1 MRRNDTCIPR
11 TFLRKAFAH
20 PSSINFSRY
29 PIAVTVAECSHVLFL
44 LPKGGVQV
52 VRGQVYSIV
61 LNSDHNVFYETRA
74 AAQPISPH
82 QVGDVSKALAACA
95 RREACE
101 RAIWLPLHPIAR
113 PSPSSG
119 GHINR
124 HTFFRLART
133 INSLALAPGAAML
146 LKVMLNC

>member
-82 QVGDVSKALAACA
+82 QVGDVSKH
-95 RREACE
+95 
-101 RAIWLPLHPIAR
+101 LPLVRGGKRA
-113 PSPSSG
+113 SG
-119 GHINR
+119 LFGYHCIQSR
-124 HTFFRLART
+124 DLHRVLEDTLTDTLFSVLRVLSTA
-133 INSLALAPGAAML
+133 
-146 LKVMLNC
+146 